1 MFISV
6 ITTNYV
12 LFYMIQGFKSV
23 NWLIMLKVS
32 DDKENPSVISNI
44 LIVSGNKDLKYA
56 LNAHKIQ

>member
-23 NWLIMLKVS
+23 YWLIMLKVS

-44 LIVSGNKDLKYA
+44 
-56 LNAHKIQ
+56 